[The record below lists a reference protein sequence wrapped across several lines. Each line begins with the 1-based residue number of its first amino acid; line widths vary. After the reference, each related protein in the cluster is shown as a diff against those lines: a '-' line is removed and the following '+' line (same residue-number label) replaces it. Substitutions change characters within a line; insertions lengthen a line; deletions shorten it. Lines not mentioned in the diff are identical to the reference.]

1 MPHIKWSERASL
13 DLIRLYDFLAPKSQ
27 DAAFRA
33 QETIRREIKVLAK
46 RPQIGSLVDDFPPD
60 YRELVIEFGHSAYI
74 ARYRFNVVWVVILAI
89 RHGREAGY

>member
-1 MPHIKWSERASL
+1 MPHIEWSERASL

-33 QETIRREIKVLAK
+33 QEKIRREIKALAK
-46 RPQIGSLVDDFPPD
+46 RPQIGSLVEDLPAE
-60 YRELVIEFGHSAYI
+60 YRELIIEFGQSAYI
-74 ARYRFNVVWVVILAI
+74 ARYRFNADWVLILAI